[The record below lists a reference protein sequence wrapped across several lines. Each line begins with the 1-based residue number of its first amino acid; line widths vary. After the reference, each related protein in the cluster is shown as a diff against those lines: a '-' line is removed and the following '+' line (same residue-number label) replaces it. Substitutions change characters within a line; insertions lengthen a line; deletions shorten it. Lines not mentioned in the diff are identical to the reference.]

1 MAASVL
7 RWLALVM
14 GVTCLLIGLEHLA
27 TGEALFPDMGEPGAT
42 ADSQARFFG
51 AVFAGYGLAWILA
64 ARRDPIPA
72 NVIRFLAGIML
83 LGAVGRFLSIAVH
96 GWPHPFVLAL
106 TALEVLL
113 PPVYLALADADEKQ
127 ARVVTS

>member
-1 MAASVL
+1 MGSSVL

-14 GVTCLLIGLEHLA
+14 GVVCTLIGLSHVA
-27 TGEALFPDMGEPGAT
+27 FGEAVFPDMGAPGAT

-64 ARRDPIPA
+64 ARRTPIPA
-72 NVIRFLAGIML
+72 TAIRLLAGVML

-96 GWPHPFVLAL
+96 GLPHPFALAL

-113 PPVYLALADADEKQ
+113 PLVFLALADADEKKP
-127 ARVVTS
+127 VTS